1 MANVIF
7 TSGNNTISIDF
18 NAVASLAQCKKSKWR
33 YDAIV
38 CVMLAPSDTCV
49 IVRNINGKD
58 YPFSFNG
65 VNGLPVD
72 NVDNVAPTNNQ
83 HLYDLISAIIN

>member
-1 MANVIF
+1 MANVVF
-7 TSGNNTISIDF
+7 TSNNNTISMDF
-18 NAVASLAQCKKSKWR
+18 NAVATLAQCKKSKWR

-38 CVMLAPSDTCV
+38 CVMLAPSDACV
-49 IVRNINGKD
+49 IVRNINAKD

-72 NVDNVAPTNNQ
+72 NVDGTVPTSNE
-83 HLYDLISAIIN
+83 HLYNLISSIIN